1 MRLSLFI
8 PAVICLALGAGF
20 GAGSAGAQEIAFQGL
35 RTDTTQPVE
44 VTADSLAVNQTDGN
58 AVFTGNVLIT
68 QGPMR
73 LKAERVQV
81 EYGSADRRTIS
92 EMKASGGVT
101 LVTAAEAAESKDAV
115 YDVAKGSVV
124 MTGDVVLTQGEN
136 VLSGQRLDVD
146 LKTGT
151 GTMQGRVRT
160 ILQPDETP

>member
-1 MRLSLFI
+1 MRLSLFL
-8 PAVICLALGAGF
+8 PAVICLALGAG
-20 GAGSAGAQEIAFQGL
+20 ASVAQQVAFAGL
-35 RTDTTQPVE
+35 RTDTSEPVE

-81 EYGSADRRTIS
+81 QYGSADRRSIS
-92 EMKASGGVT
+92 ELQASGGVT
-101 LVTAAEAAESKDAV
+101 LVTAAEAAESREAV
-115 YDVAKGSVV
+115 YDVAKGAVV
-124 MTGDVVLTQGEN
+124 MTGDVILTQGEN

-160 ILQPDETP
+160 ILQPGPQPGDTP